1 MRYDDDESLTGLDTA
16 QRGSRP
22 RQRWTGSLPQRGRAA
37 QGLPQAVFKI
47 SSYSHS
53 AGAVWARVEYVTR
66 EGELEAEDPNGVR
79 LELDELEAVVE
90 EWERETPAAKGR
102 RFAMSAVVSFPVGVD
117 EEKAT
122 EAARQFFGEA
132 FAANHDYVFAGHRDT
147 EHYHVHVVVQARGHD
162 GEQLRIGRED
172 LQDLRLLFA
181 EKAHEQG
188 IELDASP
195 RWARGLEQDRQPS
208 QAVEGIM
215 RRWRDPE
222 LELAGAVMLPPTR
235 RTQLEALVDVR
246 RERETEG
253 REVSPLEYARA
264 AELVAGQ
271 IGQGENEKE
280 KAETMKAAIQLA
292 RFGLQRSAD
301 PSSPAEERALVGQV
315 AGEVDKAIGSH
326 MGELA
331 ADKAAMREALSA
343 RRPLAARL
351 AEDRPTP
358 ERRWAREAAVERE
371 AGPEAA
377 CQALEYAR
385 SAAGMAAW
393 VSAATNDKD
402 RLSGVKASV
411 SLARFGWDLT
421 HKDQGTAAEREEARG
436 IINRA
441 ERALRSAINRI
452 EDPQAQR
459 QAIQA
464 RQTLYTSELKEY
476 REQSREREWER
487 RAAAE
492 ARDTGP
498 ELEP

>member
-1 MRYDDDESLTGLDTA
+1 MRYPDDDSLTGLDTA
-16 QRGSRP
+16 QRGRRP
-22 RQRWTGSLPQRGRAA
+22 RQRWTGSMRQRGRAA

-79 LELDELEAVVE
+79 MELDELEAVVE
-90 EWERETPAAKGR
+90 DWERETPAAKGR
-102 RFAMSAVVSFPVGVD
+102 RFAMSAVVSFPAGVD
-117 EEKAT
+117 EEQAT

-181 EKAHEQG
+181 EKAHAQG

-222 LELAGAVMLPPTR
+222 LELAGAVMLSATR

-264 AELVAGQ
+264 AERVAGQ
-271 IGQGENEKE
+271 IGQGENEQE
-280 KAETMKAAIQLA
+280 KAETMKAAIHLA

-301 PSSPAEERALVGQV
+301 PSSTAEERALVGQV
-315 AGEVDKAIGSH
+315 AGEVDQAMGSH
-326 MGELA
+326 IGELA
-331 ADKAAMREALSA
+331 AALSA
-343 RRPLAARL
+343 RRPLAERL
-351 AEDRPTP
+351 AADRPTP
-358 ERRWAREAAVERE
+358 ARRWAREAAAER
-371 AGPEAA
+371 AAAPWDA

-393 VSAATNDKD
+393 VSDATNDKD
-402 RLSGVKASV
+402 RLSAVKASV
-411 SLARFGWDLT
+411 SLARFGWDLI
-421 HKDQGTAAEREEARG
+421 HKDQGTAEEREEARG

-441 ERALRSAINRI
+441 ERALRFAINRI

-459 QAIQA
+459 HAIQA

-476 REQSREREWER
+476 REQRREREREK
-487 RAAAE
+487 
-492 ARDTGP
+492 GP